1 MIVDSHMHLG
11 MTVAA
16 PCVDTSIEAVLSL
29 MDHLEVD
36 LSISTGSALIF
47 GRPEAGFEM
56 ALEAYRQS
64 EGRIL
69 SCAYFNPHYAE
80 EDLEWVKRCLEHE
93 AFVGIK
99 IHPPLVECYGHDER
113 WEPIWRLAS
122 ELGVPIVTHS
132 WWVSDYNPVQR
143 YATPD
148 QFEGYVQAFAD
159 VNLILGHAGGRYEGH
174 RAAAKLARRY
184 PNVYMDLSGDSY
196 SFGLVEWL
204 VEQAGADRIL
214 FGSDLTM
221 IDGRTVMGRIL
232 DADISLEA
240 KVMILGGNA
249 VRLFGLNR

>member
-1 MIVDSHMHLG
+1 MFGRMDEG
-11 MTVAA
+11 YDKAVAA
-16 PCVDTSIEAVLSL
+16 
-29 MDHLEVD
+29 
-36 LSISTGSALIF
+36 
-47 GRPEAGFEM
+47 
-56 ALEAYRQS
+56 YQS
-64 EGRIL
+64 SGGRIL
-69 SCAYFNPHYAE
+69 SCAFYNPHYPQ
-80 EDLEWVKRCLEHE
+80 EDLEWVRRCLDHE

-148 QFEGYVQAFAD
+148 QFEGYVRAFPD

-174 RAAAKLARRY
+174 RAAARLARSY

-204 VEQAGADRIL
+204 VGQVGAERIL

-221 IDGRTVMGRIL
+221 IDGRTTMGRVL
-232 DADISLEA
+232 DADVSAAA
-240 KVMILGGNA
+240 KALILGENA
-249 VRLFGLNR
+249 GRVFGLEH